1 MPATPHATKQDFELA
16 FKGFHYPISRAAI
29 INMGRDK
36 GGIDREKRDTAIS
49 AWVTRQ
55 HKVRGAQT
63 ARPTIREYYAED
75 AAEWPQRSVYP
86 PASAR

>member
-36 GGIDREKRDTAIS
+36 GGIDREVARVLQDLPDRRYKNVDEI
-49 AWVTRQ
+49 
-55 HKVRGAQT
+55 KEGVRAVYRSKGVD
-63 ARPTIREYYAED
+63 ED
-75 AAEWPQRSVYP
+75 SLPV
-86 PASAR
+86 

>member
-36 GGIDREKRDTAIS
+36 GGIDREVARVLQYLPDRRYKNVDEVKEA
-49 AWVTRQ
+49 
-55 HKVRGAQT
+55 VRAVYRSKGV
-63 ARPTIREYYAED
+63 EED
-75 AAEWPQRSVYP
+75 SLPV
-86 PASAR
+86 

>member
-36 GGIDREKRDTAIS
+36 GGIDREVARVLQYLPDRRYQNVDEVKEA
-49 AWVTRQ
+49 
-55 HKVRGAQT
+55 VRAVYRSKGVD
-63 ARPTIREYYAED
+63 ED
-75 AAEWPQRSVYP
+75 RLPV
-86 PASAR
+86 